1 MTDTAEQA
9 SLLLLS
15 KLVKFLDNPTIK
27 VENAPSQ
34 EIVVLQEQIKA
45 LKAENERLQDDMKR
59 TEQRY
64 FDEVNRNLHL
74 QDICKAHGLE
84 WRRYW

>member
-1 MTDTAEQA
+1 MTDTAEQV

-15 KLVKFLDNPTIK
+15 KLGKFLDNPTIK
-27 VENAPSQ
+27 IESAPTQ
-34 EIVVLQEQIKA
+34 EIAILQEQIKA
-45 LKAENERLQDDMKR
+45 LKAENERLQDDVKR
-59 TEQRY
+59 AEQRY

>member
-1 MTDTAEQA
+1 MIDTAEQA

-15 KLVKFLDNPTIK
+15 KLAKFLDNPTIK
-27 VENAPSQ
+27 IESAPTD
-34 EIVVLQEQIKA
+34 EIAILQEQIKA
-45 LKAENERLQDDMKR
+45 LRAENERLQDDIKR

-64 FDEVNRNLHL
+64 FDEVNRNMHL